1 MRRLLAMFAVPAVAL
16 VVAACGGSEA
26 SPSPVPT
33 STPASSIASPAVTP
47 MVEASPLASSAAT
60 TEPMSSTSPATP
72 VATLLP
78 AAPSGPTATP
88 VPVASTVSVVLVDY
102 AFEPDAITVPAGD
115 ITFSLRNE
123 GAEEH
128 EFEIF
133 RGDQVVDEAEGLIPG
148 LERDFSVSLAP
159 GEYTFVCKLADH
171 EQRGMVG
178 TLTVTES

>member
-1 MRRLLAMFAVPAVAL
+1 MRRSSALLVVPAVAL
-16 VVAACGGSEA
+16 FVAACGGSAA
-26 SPSPVPT
+26 SPSPPPV
-33 STPASSIASPAVTP
+33 ASPSPTAAST
-47 MVEASPLASSAAT
+47 EATAST
-60 TEPMSSTSPATP
+60 GPATP
-72 VATLLP
+72 AAVLTP
-78 AAPSGPTATP
+78 AASGAATA
-88 VPVASTVSVVLVDY
+88 VAAATTVSVVLVDY
-102 AFEPDAITVPAGD
+102 AFQPDAITVPAGD

-148 LERDFSVSLAP
+148 LERDFSVTLAP
-159 GEYTFVCKLADH
+159 GQYTFVCKLADH